1 LSIPILPPS
10 ALKIAPSPTRENKKK
25 IEEEEESKPQGKKN
39 RIPLQLLADKMDC
52 LCWPHLTLAEAI

>member
-1 LSIPILPPS
+1 LHPLQQE
-10 ALKIAPSPTRENKKK
+10 KTKKK